1 MTPFKKL
8 AVVYYSL
15 LSGLKTQGEAESF
28 YTW

>member
-15 LSGLKTQGEAESF
+15 LSGLKTRGEAESF